1 MPLPLIPVLI
11 IIIVTGT
18 LGAALMC
25 WHAITDF
32 MLSTLLPWL
41 DDNMPS
47 VAALAREVFIAID
60 KVTVPLIQLIRSKWK
75 QLKAWIVKQLY
86 VIERTT
92 DRKWIQRTVMTVR
105 KWFEAENK
113 WKEITV
119 TKEEEIRLDD
129 LPEDVRE
136 QLIRQNRASGDL
148 MEQGEKA
155 LEKLELEAV
164 V

>member
-1 MPLPLIPVLI
+1 
-11 IIIVTGT
+11 
-18 LGAALMC
+18 
-25 WHAITDF
+25 
-32 MLSTLLPWL
+32 
-41 DDNMPS
+41 MPS